1 MMTKHTTAAALCLS
15 LTLALPAAIQAQPD
29 LRSQPIKAV
38 AVQSTLEGEVMVVN
52 TDTRLMTIRLPDGS
66 FEVLHIPPEVSRLD
80 RVRIGN
86 QVRLTETTTAVL
98 TLQRGRD
105 AGAMGREA
113 TTSVERAPGSSRPAG
128 TMRNTI
134 RLFGQIT
141 GIDQSAGTVQVRGA
155 EETRTFEIADK
166 SLLRQLKVGDGV
178 VVTIRD
184 TITGEITVR

>member
-1 MMTKHTTAAALCLS
+1 MSMSTQSGAALV
-15 LTLALPAAIQAQPD
+15 LALALLATGLHAQPD

-38 AVQSTLEGEVMVVN
+38 AVRSTLEGEVMVVN

-98 TLQRGRD
+98 ELQRGRD

-113 TTSVERAPGSSRPAG
+113 FGSVERAPGSSRPAG

-141 GIDQSAGTVQVRGA
+141 GIDPSAGTVQVRGA
-155 EETRTFEIADK
+155 DETRTFEIADK
-166 SLLRQLKVGDGV
+166 SLLRQLEVGDGV

-184 TITGEITVR
+184 IITGEITVR

>member
-1 MMTKHTTAAALCLS
+1 MSMSNRSGAALV
-15 LTLALPAAIQAQPD
+15 LALGLFATGLQAQPD

-38 AVQSTLEGEVMVVN
+38 AVRSTLEGEVMVVN
-52 TDTRLMTIRLPDGS
+52 IDTRLMTIRLPDRS

-80 RVRIGN
+80 RVRIGD

-98 TLQRGRD
+98 ELQRGRD
-105 AGAMGREA
+105 AGAMGMDA
-113 TTSVERAPGSSRPAG
+113 TSSVDRAAGSRPAG

-134 RLFGQIT
+134 RLYGQIV
-141 GIDQSAGTVQVRGA
+141 GIDQSAGSVQVRGGQD
-155 EETRTFEIADK
+155 TRTFELEDK
-166 SLLRQLKVGDGV
+166 GLLRQLRVGDGV

>member
-1 MMTKHTTAAALCLS
+1 MTKHTTAAALFLS
-15 LTLALPAAIQAQPD
+15 MSLALPAAVQAQPD

-98 TLQRGRD
+98 EVQRGRD
-105 AGAMGREA
+105 AGAMGRIA
-113 TTSVERAPGSSRPAG
+113 FGGVERAPGGNRPAG

-134 RLFGQIT
+134 RLYGQIT

-155 EETRTFEIADK
+155 DETRTFEIADK
-166 SLLRQLKVGDGV
+166 SLLGQLKVGDGV